1 MADFVFKVDAGIA
14 KGMERG
20 VDTGIHKVKIL
31 KGYLAKT
38 AKGNNILDLEFETMS
53 GAKSSIFNICIDE
66 KWVSGAENFDFA
78 GWNELALCAGMK
90 TGETYATTRKDK
102 DGKDV
107 SAIAFKELEGKV
119 VNIAINFEVDVY
131 NSAETR
137 KRKLVRVFFE
147 NGLSIAEKEAGK
159 TEGKTIIKLEDK
171 LADYYTKAHKEWQAN
186 GGTPAANGASASA
199 HAASNVV
206 EDDGDLI

>member
-1 MADFVFKVDAGIA
+1 MADFVFNVSTSVA
-14 KGMERG
+14 KGIERG

-31 KGYLAKT
+31 KGYLSKSQ
-38 AKGNNILDLEFETMS
+38 KGNNILDLELETMA
-53 GAKSSIFNICIDE
+53 GAKTSIYNICIDE
-66 KWVSGAENFDFA
+66 KWTSGAENFDFA

-102 DGKDV
+102 DNKDV
-107 SAIAFKELEGKV
+107 AAIAFKELEGKV
-119 VNIAINFEVDVY
+119 VNVAINFEVDVY
-131 NSAETR
+131 NNAETK

-159 TEGKTIIKLEDK
+159 TESKTIVKLEDK

-186 GGTPAANGASASA
+186 GGTPAASTGTSAGTTA
-199 HAASNVV
+199 EAAT

>member
-1 MADFVFKVDAGIA
+1 MEFKFNVNADIA
-14 KGMERG
+14 KSMEKG

-38 AKGNNILDLEFETMS
+38 AKGNNIFDLEFETMG

-66 KWVSGAENFDFA
+66 KWTSGSENFDFA

-90 TGETYATTRKDK
+90 TGETYETIRKDK

-107 SAIAFKELEGKV
+107 SAIAFKELEGKI
-119 VNIAINFEVDVY
+119 VNIAIYFEVDVY
-131 NSAETR
+131 NNAETR
-137 KRKLVRVFFE
+137 KRKLSRVFFE

-159 TEGKTIIKLEDK
+159 TEGKTMQKLDDR
-171 LADYYTKAHKEWQAN
+171 LADYYTKAHKEWQTN
-186 GGTPAANGASASA
+186 GGTSTGSTTTPASQE
-199 HAASNVV
+199 AAS
-206 EDDGDLI
+206 DDEDLI

>member
-1 MADFVFKVDAGIA
+1 MADFVFNVSTAVA
-14 KGMERG
+14 KGVERG

-31 KGYLAKT
+31 KGYLGKT
-38 AKGNNILDLEFETMS
+38 KGGNNILDLEFETMG

-66 KWVSGAENFDFA
+66 KWTSGSENFDFA

-107 SAIAFKELEGKV
+107 AAIAFKELEGKI
-119 VNIAINFEVDVY
+119 VNIAINFEIDVY
-131 NSAETR
+131 NNGETK

-159 TEGKTIIKLEDK
+159 TEGKTITKLEDK
-171 LADYYTKAHKEWQAN
+171 LADYYTKAHKEWQAS
-186 GGTPAANGASASA
+186 GGTNTTTSGENTASAPAAA
-199 HAASNVV
+199 V
-206 EDDGDLI
+206 EDEGDLI

>member
-38 AKGNNILDLEFETMS
+38 KGGNNILDLEFETMS

-66 KWVSGAENFDFA
+66 KWASGSENFDFA

-107 SAIAFKELEGKV
+107 AAIAFKELEGKI
-119 VNIAINFEVDVY
+119 VNIAINFEIDVY
-131 NSAETR
+131 NNAETK
-137 KRKLVRVFFE
+137 KRKLVRVFFD

-186 GGTPAANGASASA
+186 GGTPAATSGTNTDSASA
-199 HAASNVV
+199 ASVQ
-206 EDDGDLI
+206 DDEELI

>member
-1 MADFVFKVDAGIA
+1 MANFVFNVSTAVA
-14 KGMERG
+14 KGVERG

-31 KGYLAKT
+31 KGYLSET
-38 AKGNNILDLEFETMS
+38 KGKNNILDLEFETMS

-66 KWVSGAENFDFA
+66 KWASGAENYDFA

-90 TGETYATTRKDK
+90 TGETYQTTRKDK

-107 SAIAFKELEGKV
+107 EAIAFKELEGKI

-131 NSAETR
+131 NNAETK

-186 GGTPAANGASASA
+186 GGTPTATSGASTGATA
-199 HAASNVV
+199 KEEPV
-206 EDDGDLI
+206 DDGDLI

>member
-1 MADFVFKVDAGIA
+1 MADFVFNVSTAVA

-31 KGYLAKT
+31 KGYLSKT
-38 AKGNNILDLEFETMS
+38 KGGNNILDLEFETMS
-53 GAKSSIFNICIDE
+53 GAKSSIFNICIDA
-66 KWVSGAENFDFA
+66 KWASGAENFDFA

-90 TGETYATTRKDK
+90 TGETYQTTRKDK

-107 SAIAFKELEGKV
+107 EAIAFKELEGKI
-119 VNIAINFEVDVY
+119 VNVAINFEIDVY
-131 NSAETR
+131 NNAETK

-186 GGTPAANGASASA
+186 GGTPAANGASAST

>member
-66 KWVSGAENFDFA
+66 KWTSGAENFDFA

-90 TGETYATTRKDK
+90 TGETYTTTRKDK

-107 SAIAFKELEGKV
+107 EAIAFKELEGKI

-131 NSAETR
+131 NNAETR

-186 GGTPAANGASASA
+186 GGTPAANGASASTT
-199 HAASNVV
+199 AASNVV

>member
-1 MADFVFKVDAGIA
+1 MADFVFNVSTAVA
-14 KGMERG
+14 KGVERG

-31 KGYLAKT
+31 KGYLSKT
-38 AKGNNILDLEFETMS
+38 KGGNNILDLEFETMS
-53 GAKSSIFNICIDE
+53 SAKSSIFNICIDA
-66 KWVSGAENFDFA
+66 KWASGAENFDFA

-102 DGKDV
+102 DGKDAE
-107 SAIAFKELEGKV
+107 AIAFKELEGKI
-119 VNIAINFEVDVY
+119 VNVAINFEVDVY
-131 NSAETR
+131 NNAETK

-171 LADYYTKAHKEWQAN
+171 LADYYTKAHKEWQTN
-186 GGTPAANGASASA
+186 GGTPTATSGTTTTASAKEEP
-199 HAASNVV
+199 VD
-206 EDDGDLI
+206 EGDLI

>member
-1 MADFVFKVDAGIA
+1 MADFVFNVSTAVA
-14 KGMERG
+14 KNVERG
-20 VDTGIHKVKIL
+20 VDTGIHKIKIL
-31 KGYLAKT
+31 KGYLSKT
-38 AKGNNILDLEFETMS
+38 KGGNNILDLEFETMS

-102 DGKDV
+102 DQKDIE
-107 SAIAFKELEGKV
+107 AIAFKELEGKI

-131 NSAETR
+131 NNSETK
-137 KRKLVRVFFE
+137 KRKLVRAFFE

-159 TEGKTIIKLEDK
+159 TEGKTIVKLEDK
-171 LADYYTKAHKEWQAN
+171 IADYYTKAHKEWKAN
-186 GGTPAANGASASA
+186 GGATTATSGATASASA
-199 HAASNVV
+199 KDEPV
-206 EDDGDLI
+206 DDGDLI